1 MHSQNLNYQFQLGL
15 RMRPSMETRRVH
27 QGVKVRQLD
36 RRKNQRRRL
45 EAKPTKLRLWT
56 ETAETQHCTK
66 IMLNQHVGNKFRQL
80 EDNSVWKKKRRWYLF
95 AAVMYYKD
103 YNSSPSEE
111 STMLGCWCNETVCVY
126 ISCVFLK
133 HLAAG
138 ETSWHL
144 SPSRYLFNLSSYV
157 GDLSPVTC
165 GNKSET
171 FCSFDDFFFSYRNLS
186 LRRCHQTLC
195 TNTLG
200 LSSFRHI
207 NLLAVI
213 TLVQT
218 PIQGDLYGQS
228 HIWSL
233 WHQPWSELTIFVA
246 LYRATQLPV

>member
-1 MHSQNLNYQFQLGL
+1 
-15 RMRPSMETRRVH
+15 
-27 QGVKVRQLD
+27 
-36 RRKNQRRRL
+36 
-45 EAKPTKLRLWT
+45 
-56 ETAETQHCTK
+56 
-66 IMLNQHVGNKFRQL
+66 MLNQHVGNKFRQL

-144 SPSRYLFNLSSYV
+144 SPSRYLLNLSSYV
-157 GDLSPVTC
+157 GGSLASCVEINLKLFVHLMT
-165 GNKSET
+165 
-171 FCSFDDFFFSYRNLS
+171 SFFPYRNLS

-200 LSSFRHI
+200 LSPFRHI
-207 NLLAVI
+207 NLFAVI

-228 HIWSL
+228 QIWSL
-233 WHQPWSELTIFVA
+233 WHQLATGTDHIRHSVHAPLW
-246 LYRATQLPV
+246 ATQLPV

>member
-1 MHSQNLNYQFQLGL
+1 
-15 RMRPSMETRRVH
+15 
-27 QGVKVRQLD
+27 
-36 RRKNQRRRL
+36 
-45 EAKPTKLRLWT
+45 
-56 ETAETQHCTK
+56 
-66 IMLNQHVGNKFRQL
+66 
-80 EDNSVWKKKRRWYLF
+80 
-95 AAVMYYKD
+95 MYYKGLQLLPIRRK
-103 YNSSPSEE
+103 YNARSMQRNS
-111 STMLGCWCNETVCVY
+111 VCVF

-144 SPSRYLFNLSSYV
+144 SPFHYLFNLSSYE
-157 GDLSPVTC
+157 GGIFSQLC

-228 HIWSL
+228 QI
-233 WHQPWSELTIFVA
+233 
-246 LYRATQLPV
+246 